1 MKFLA
6 KYLLIYFL
14 FLTLNSF
21 AQKVDT
27 NQFSKFS
34 IYLETNTIPIQSQ
47 NATTQICYQGQLA
60 ILYNIKSKIQIG
72 IFGQTLLY
80 TGNYEIAN
88 IDNKIIE
95 LSSIEYNTCGITT
108 DYKFQ
113 FNKIIL
119 NPKLDFGYNL
129 FIAKSLDFPTDKNEF
144 LDYRYLSI
152 TPKINL
158 GYQITDGF
166 ILGFNFGYNYQM
178 TTLKGKKI
186 EEFNTNTIQGG
197 IFAEIPIK

>member
-1 MKFLA
+1 MRF
-6 KYLLIYFL
+6 YSSFILIL
-14 FLTLNSF
+14 FLSF
-21 AQKVDT
+21 KGIAQKIDT

-34 IYLETNTIPIQSQ
+34 IYLETGITPIKSQ
-47 NATTQICYQGQLA
+47 NTSTHNCYQGQLA
-60 ILYNIKSKIQIG
+60 ILYKIKSKIQIG

-108 DYKFQ
+108 GYKFQ
-113 FNKIIL
+113 FNKFII
-119 NPKLDFGYNL
+119 NPKLDFGYNFFL
-129 FIAKSLDFPTDKNEF
+129 AKSLDFSMNKNEF

-158 GYQITDGF
+158 GYQITDGLT
-166 ILGFNFGYNYQM
+166 LGFNFGYNYQM
-178 TTLKGKKI
+178 TALKGKKL
-186 EEFNTNTIQGG
+186 EEFNPNTIQGG

>member
-1 MKFLA
+1 MRF
-6 KYLLIYFL
+6 YICIL
-14 FLTLNSF
+14 FIVFASFRGLT
-21 AQKVDT
+21 QKIDT

-34 IYLETNTIPIQSQ
+34 ICLETGIIPIQSQ
-47 NATTQICYQGQLA
+47 NSTTQICYQGQLA
-60 ILYNIKSKIQIG
+60 LIYSIKSKIQIG

>member
-1 MKFLA
+1 MRFHICIIFIVFA
-6 KYLLIYFL
+6 
-14 FLTLNSF
+14 SF
-21 AQKVDT
+21 KSIAQKIDT

-34 IYLETNTIPIQSQ
+34 IYLETGIIPIQSQ
-47 NATTQICYQGQLA
+47 NATTQNCYQGQLA
-60 ILYNIKSKIQIG
+60 LIYNIKSKIQIG

-108 DYKFQ
+108 GYKFQ

-119 NPKLDFGYNL
+119 NPKLDFSYNFFL
-129 FIAKSLDFPTDKNEF
+129 AKSLDFPTDKNEF

-152 TPKINL
+152 NPKINL
-158 GYQITDGF
+158 GYQITNGF
-166 ILGFNFGYNYQM
+166 TLGFNFGYNYQM
-178 TTLKGKKI
+178 TALKGKKL
-186 EEFNTNTIQGG
+186 EEFNSNTIQGG

>member
-1 MKFLA
+1 MRFYSCFIFIVFA
-6 KYLLIYFL
+6 
-14 FLTLNSF
+14 SF
-21 AQKVDT
+21 RGFTQKIDT
-27 NQFSKFS
+27 SQFSRLS
-34 IYLETNTIPIQSQ
+34 IYLETNIKPVASLSTKTIL
-47 NATTQICYQGQLA
+47 CYQGQLA
-60 ILYNIKSKIQIG
+60 LEYNLFSRFQIG

-108 DYKFQ
+108 GYKFQ

-119 NPKLDFGYNL
+119 NPKLDFSYNFFL
-129 FIAKSLDFPTDKNEF
+129 AKSLDFPTDKNEF

-152 TPKINL
+152 NPKINL
-158 GYQITDGF
+158 GYQITNGF
-166 ILGFNFGYNYQM
+166 TLGFNFGYNYQM
-178 TTLKGKKI
+178 TALKGKKL
-186 EEFNTNTIQGG
+186 EEFNSNTIQGG

>member
-1 MKFLA
+1 MRF
-6 KYLLIYFL
+6 YICIL
-14 FLTLNSF
+14 FIVFASFRGLT
-21 AQKVDT
+21 QKIDT

-34 IYLETNTIPIQSQ
+34 ICLETGIIPFQSQ
-47 NATTQICYQGQLA
+47 NSTTQICYQGQLA
-60 ILYNIKSKIQIG
+60 LIYSIKSKIQIG

-108 DYKFQ
+108 GYKFQ

-119 NPKLDFGYNL
+119 NPKLDFSYNFFL
-129 FIAKSLDFPTDKNEF
+129 AKSLDFPTDKNEF

-152 TPKINL
+152 NPKINL

-178 TTLKGKKI
+178 TALKGKKI
-186 EEFNTNTIQGG
+186 EEFNPNTIQGG

>member
-1 MKFLA
+1 MRF
-6 KYLLIYFL
+6 YICIL
-14 FLTLNSF
+14 FIVFASFRGLT
-21 AQKVDT
+21 QKIDT

-34 IYLETNTIPIQSQ
+34 ICLETGIIPIQSQ
-47 NATTQICYQGQLA
+47 NSTTQICYQGQLA
-60 ILYNIKSKIQIG
+60 LIYSIKSKIQIG

-108 DYKFQ
+108 GYKFQ

-119 NPKLDFGYNL
+119 NPKLDFSYNFFL
-129 FIAKSLDFPTDKNEF
+129 AKSLDFPTDKNEF

-152 TPKINL
+152 NPKINL

-178 TTLKGKKI
+178 TALKGKKI
-186 EEFNTNTIQGG
+186 EEFNPNTIQGG

>member
-1 MKFLA
+1 MRFHICIIFIVFA
-6 KYLLIYFL
+6 
-14 FLTLNSF
+14 SF
-21 AQKVDT
+21 KSIAQKIDT

-34 IYLETNTIPIQSQ
+34 IYLETGIIPIQSQ
-47 NATTQICYQGQLA
+47 NATTQNCYQGQLA
-60 ILYNIKSKIQIG
+60 LIYNIKSKIQIG

-108 DYKFQ
+108 GYKFQ
-113 FNKIIL
+113 FNKFIL
-119 NPKLDFGYNL
+119 NPKLDFGYNFFL
-129 FIAKSLDFPTDKNEF
+129 AKNLDFPNDKNEF

-152 TPKINL
+152 TPKLNL
-158 GYQITDGF
+158 GYAITDGF
-166 ILGFNFGYNYQM
+166 TLGFNFGYNYQM
-178 TTLKGKKI
+178 NALKGKKI
-186 EEFNTNTIQGG
+186 EEFNPNTLQGG